1 LNTETGNAKIK
12 QVRLLSADI
21 FMRGF
26 SMRDEFHLNR
36 RSRDRANVKIPA
48 QYFIKSKSVRYESC
62 TIINLSRTGAAVLFF
77 PNEIVRS
84 GGLIFLDIVIPRT
97 FEQITLRG
105 ELKRVYAKGDMGVA
119 GIKFETMLPEKVFSN
134 LT

>member
-1 LNTETGNAKIK
+1 MK
-12 QVRLLSADI
+12 
-21 FMRGF
+21 
-26 SMRDEFHLNR
+26 DEFYLNR

-48 QYFIKSKSVRYESC
+48 QYFIKSKSMRYESC

-84 GGLIFLDIVIPRT
+84 GSLVFLDVVIPKT

-105 ELKRVYAKGDMGVA
+105 ELKRVYAKGEMAVG
-119 GIKFETMLPEKVFSN
+119 GIKFETMLPEKVFNS